1 MKKTFFKQKLK
12 LYFFLFDSIEK
23 VITIIREVAMKVFLR
38 KIYGLTLFV
47 FGVMTAIACFSY
59 HSSDVSFNT
68 ASTMATK
75 NILGS
80 FGAHTADI
88 LIQLFG
94 IAGFLIPVA
103 FVCIGLMYFSGK
115 KHLHLRLFLFV
126 STLLAFS
133 WVLGPSFIP
142 GDGVWK
148 SSLGGGFVGFY
159 LTAWIGQSALLPF
172 YIRLML
178 FVLVVVFMVL
188 SLNLPIVKGT
198 KWFFNNAILK
208 LVKIR
213 FKTPQKMNFKL
224 PSIAFKL
231 PQWHFQLLPVTQSED
246 VKPALDEIETKEDV
260 LQSEPIKK
268 ERHSLFSFFFKQ
280 KAKEP
285 KKERVEPSFTENE
298 SFGFLGMGQTVKENY
313 HETTNYMGDETPVKQ
328 REKTPVQ
335 SAVQTNYTRPDDTGV
350 LQLPS
355 SSLLDPVKSNNAPM
369 LSKDVMQKI
378 SKELEDVLAQFSI
391 TGKVITA
398 HPGPVVTLY
407 EFQPAAG
414 IKSARII
421 TLADDIAMK
430 MRVVSVRIA
439 VIPGTDA
446 VGIEMPNVKR
456 EVVYIREMIEHTQF
470 KNNSGALPLILGK
483 DIGGAPVFADLAK
496 MPHLLVAGTTGSGKS
511 VAINT
516 MVLSLLY
523 RFTPAECRLIMV
535 DPKMVE
541 LSVYNRIPHL
551 LTPVVVDP
559 EKVVIALKW
568 AVREMEDRYT
578 SMSHLGVRNI
588 DGYNQKLK
596 QAAKE
601 GKSLTRR
608 VQTGFDPE
616 TGRPIYEE
624 QEFDLTP
631 IPYIVIIIDEMADLM
646 GRCGKEVDPLIQR
659 LAQMARAVGIHLILA
674 TQRPSV
680 DVITGTIKSNFP
692 SRMSFQ
698 VRSKT
703 DSRTI
708 LDEHGA
714 ERLLGKGDMLFMP
727 AGQRPQRVHG
737 PFVSDQDVEQV
748 VHHWEMQAEPQ
759 YLNAVTTDPD
769 AVSGGASAGGGD
781 VAPTGGDLYDQAVA
795 IILRDQKVSTSY
807 VQRQLRIGYNKAA
820 DLIDRMEAEGVIS
833 KPNVAGKREILVP
846 TCNA

>member
-1 MKKTFFKQKLK
+1 MLKT
-12 LYFFLFDSIEK
+12 
-23 VITIIREVAMKVFLR
+23 
-38 KIYGLTLFV
+38 
-47 FGVMTAIACFSY
+47 
-59 HSSDVSFNT
+59 
-68 ASTMATK
+68 
-75 NILGS
+75 
-80 FGAHTADI
+80 
-88 LIQLFG
+88 
-94 IAGFLIPVA
+94 
-103 FVCIGLMYFSGK
+103 
-115 KHLHLRLFLFV
+115 
-126 STLLAFS
+126 
-133 WVLGPSFIP
+133 
-142 GDGVWK
+142 
-148 SSLGGGFVGFY
+148 
-159 LTAWIGQSALLPF
+159 
-172 YIRLML
+172 
-178 FVLVVVFMVL
+178 
-188 SLNLPIVKGT
+188 
-198 KWFFNNAILK
+198 
-208 LVKIR
+208 
-213 FKTPQKMNFKL
+213 
-224 PSIAFKL
+224 
-231 PQWHFQLLPVTQSED
+231 
-246 VKPALDEIETKEDV
+246 
-260 LQSEPIKK
+260 
-268 ERHSLFSFFFKQ
+268 
-280 KAKEP
+280 
-285 KKERVEPSFTENE
+285 
-298 SFGFLGMGQTVKENY
+298 
-313 HETTNYMGDETPVKQ
+313 
-328 REKTPVQ
+328 
-335 SAVQTNYTRPDDTGV
+335 
-350 LQLPS
+350 
-355 SSLLDPVKSNNAPM
+355 
-369 LSKDVMQKI
+369 
-378 SKELEDVLAQFSI
+378 SKELEEVLAQFSI
-391 TGKVITA
+391 TGKVVTA

-407 EFQPAAG
+407 EFQPSAG

-446 VGIEMPNVKR
+446 VGIEMPNIKR
-456 EVVYIREMIEHTQF
+456 EVVYIREMIEHSQF
-470 KNNSGALPLILGK
+470 KNNTGALPLILGK

-516 MVLSLLY
+516 MVLSLIY
-523 RFTPAECRLIMV
+523 RFTPTECRLIMV

-588 DGYNQKLK
+588 EGYNQKLK
-596 QAAKE
+596 QAAQE

-737 PFVSDQDVEQV
+737 PFVSDKDVEQV

-759 YLNAVTTDPD
+759 YLNAVTTDVD
-769 AVSGGASAGGGD
+769 ASSAGTNSSKAD
-781 VAPTGGDLYDQAVA
+781 IQTGGDLYDQAVA

-833 KPNVAGKREILVP
+833 KPNMAGKREILVP
-846 TCNA
+846 TVNA

>member
-1 MKKTFFKQKLK
+1 
-12 LYFFLFDSIEK
+12 
-23 VITIIREVAMKVFLR
+23 MKVFLR
-38 KIYGLTLFV
+38 KIYGLLLFV
-47 FGVMTAIACFSY
+47 FGIVSAIACFSY

-75 NILGS
+75 NIMGHFGS
-80 FGAHTADI
+80 YTADI

-94 IAGFLIPVA
+94 IAGFLIPIA
-103 FVCIGLMYFSGK
+103 FICIGLMYFSNK

-126 STLLAFS
+126 FSLLVLT

-142 GDGVWK
+142 GNGVWK

-159 LTAWIGQSALLPF
+159 LTQWLGQSALFPF
-172 YIRLML
+172 YVRLM
-178 FVLVVVFMVL
+178 FFAIVFAFIIL
-188 SLNLPIVKGT
+188 SLNVPMIKGT
-198 KWFFNNAILK
+198 KWFFKNIGAK
-208 LVKIR
+208 FSKMR
-213 FKTPQKMNFKL
+213 FKTPQNMSFKL
-224 PSIAFKL
+224 PSVSFKL
-231 PQWHFQLLPVTQSED
+231 PQMWNFSSISLQQKETLVEKVPEQEFETD
-246 VKPALDEIETKEDV
+246 VKENE
-260 LQSEPIKK
+260 QIKK
-268 ERHSLFSFFFKQ
+268 EQKSFFSFALK
-280 KAKEP
+280 KKGIEP
-285 KKERVEPSFTENE
+285 KKERVEPSFTEE
-298 SFGFLGMGQTVKENY
+298 DSFGLLNSSYTVRENSY
-313 HETTNYMGDETPVKQ
+313 EIDSNVVDETIKPSK
-328 REKTPVQ
+328 KTSIQ
-335 SAVQTNYTRPDDTGV
+335 SASPANYTRPDDTSA

-369 LSKDVMQKI
+369 LSKDVMQKT

-446 VGIEMPNVKR
+446 VGIEMPNIKR

-470 KNNSGALPLILGK
+470 KNNAGALPLILGK

-769 AVSGGASAGGGD
+769 AAVSGTNAGAGD
-781 VAPTGGDLYDQAVA
+781 VAPAGGDLYDQAVA

>member
-1 MKKTFFKQKLK
+1 
-12 LYFFLFDSIEK
+12 
-23 VITIIREVAMKVFLR
+23 MKVFLR
-38 KIYGLTLFV
+38 KIYGLLLFV
-47 FGVMTAIACFSY
+47 FGIVSAIACFSY

-75 NILGS
+75 NIMGH
-80 FGAHTADI
+80 FGAYTADI

-94 IAGFLIPVA
+94 IAGFLIPIA
-103 FVCIGLMYFSGK
+103 FICIGLMYFSNK
-115 KHLHLRLFLFV
+115 KHLHLRLCLFV
-126 STLLAFS
+126 CSLLALT
-133 WVLGPSFIP
+133 WVLGSSFIP
-142 GDGVWK
+142 GNGVWK
-148 SSLGGGFVGFY
+148 SSLGGGFIGFY
-159 LTAWIGQSALLPF
+159 LTQWLGQSALLPF
-172 YIRLML
+172 YVRLVL
-178 FVLVVVFMVL
+178 FLIVFTFIIL
-188 SLNLPIVKGT
+188 SLNVPMIKGT
-198 KWFFNNAILK
+198 KWFFKNIGAKFSKMRL
-208 LVKIR
+208 
-213 FKTPQKMNFKL
+213 KTPQKMSFKL
-224 PSIAFKL
+224 PTVSFKL
-231 PQWHFQLLPVTQSED
+231 PQMWNFSSISLQQ
-246 VKPALDEIETKEDV
+246 KETAVEKVPEQELETDLKENE
-260 LQSEPIKK
+260 SIKK
-268 ERHSLFSFFFKQ
+268 EQKSFFSFALK
-280 KAKEP
+280 KKETEP
-285 KKERVEPSFTENE
+285 KKERVEPSFTEE
-298 SFGFLGMGQTVKENY
+298 DSFGLLNSSYAVR
-313 HETTNYMGDETPVKQ
+313 ETSYEMDNNVVDETIKPSK
-328 REKTPVQ
+328 KTSIQ
-335 SAVQTNYTRPDDTGV
+335 SASPANYTRPDETSA

-369 LSKDVMQKI
+369 LSKDVMQKT

-446 VGIEMPNVKR
+446 VGIEMPNIKR

-470 KNNSGALPLILGK
+470 KNNAGALPLILGK

-551 LTPVVVDP
+551 LTPVVVEP

-769 AVSGGASAGGGD
+769 ASTSGANAGAGD
-781 VAPTGGDLYDQAVA
+781 VAPAGGDLYDQAVA

>member
-1 MKKTFFKQKLK
+1 MKRFFQIFNGIL
-12 LYFFLFDSIEK
+12 LFSLGCVFFVS
-23 VITIIREVAMKVFLR
+23 
-38 KIYGLTLFV
+38 
-47 FGVMTAIACFSY
+47 CFSY
-59 HSSDVSFNT
+59 HVADPSFNT
-68 ASTMATK
+68 ASTGITQ
-75 NILGS
+75 NVLGS
-80 FGAHTADI
+80 FGAISADLI
-88 LIQLFG
+88 LQYFG
-94 IAGFLIPVA
+94 LTGFLIPIFLISSGVLLLKGA
-103 FVCIGLMYFSGK
+103 YLFKTRFLLFTLGLLTF
-115 KHLHLRLFLFV
+115 
-126 STLLAFS
+126 A
-133 WVLGPSFIP
+133 WALGPSFIQTN
-142 GDGVWK
+142 GSWF
-148 SSLGGGFVGFY
+148 SSKGGGFMGFY
-159 LTAWIGQSALLPF
+159 LTEWFGKSALFPF
-172 YIRLML
+172 YIQAL
-178 FVLVVVFMVL
+178 FFITAITLVLFGI
-188 SLNLPIVKGT
+188 NIP
-198 KWFFNNAILK
+198 F
-208 LVKIR
+208 IR
-213 FKTPQKMNFKL
+213 FSKGLSKTMGSVVKNIQLPRVNKLHFSLPTISMPKISFGKNQTETCIESQTSEDKTANLTEEPQTEKEKKTNIFSFNFK
-224 PSIAFKL
+224 
-231 PQWHFQLLPVTQSED
+231 
-246 VKPALDEIETKEDV
+246 
-260 LQSEPIKK
+260 KK
-268 ERHSLFSFFFKQ
+268 EPEF
-280 KAKEP
+280 
-285 KKERVEPSFTENE
+285 KERIEPSFTNDDEFDFSPVSTSEDNDE
-298 SFGFLGMGQTVKENY
+298 PL
-313 HETTNYMGDETPVKQ
+313 ETTPQKKSLSLFKRKEKEEKKEETPSP
-328 REKTPVQ
+328 KTETE
-335 SAVQTNYTRPDDTGV
+335 A
-350 LQLPS
+350 LELPS
-355 SSLLDPVKSNNAPM
+355 STLLDPVKSSNAPS
-369 LSKDVMQKI
+369 LSKEVMLKT
-378 SKELEDVLAQFSI
+378 SKELEDVLSQFSI
-391 TGKVITA
+391 TGKVVTA

-446 VGIEMPNVKR
+446 VGIEMPNLKR
-456 EVVYIREMIEHTQF
+456 EVVYIREMIEHPQF
-470 KNNSGALPLILGK
+470 KNNTGALPLILGK
-483 DIGGAPVFADLAK
+483 DIGGAPIFADLAK

-516 MVLSLLY
+516 MVLSLIY
-523 RFTPAECRLIMV
+523 KFTPAECRLIMV

-588 DGYNQKLK
+588 EGYNQKLK
-596 QAAKE
+596 QAAQE
-601 GKSLTRR
+601 GQSLTRR

-727 AGQRPQRVHG
+727 AGQKPQRVHG
-737 PFVSDQDVEQV
+737 PFVSDHDVEQV

-759 YLNAVTTDPD
+759 YLNAVTTDPE
-769 AVSGGASAGGGD
+769 AEASMAMGATGGSGS
-781 VAPTGGDLYDQAVA
+781 VPNGGDLYDQAVS

-846 TCNA
+846 TVNA

>member
-1 MKKTFFKQKLK
+1 MK
-12 LYFFLFDSIEK
+12 FLLR
-23 VITIIREVAMKVFLR
+23 IIF
-38 KIYGLTLFV
+38 GFCFSV
-47 FGVMTAIACFSY
+47 FGLVALISCFSY
-59 HSSDVSFNT
+59 HSTDASFNT
-68 ASTMATK
+68 ATTAPTQ
-75 NILGS
+75 NIFGV
-80 FGAHTADI
+80 FGAYTSDI
-88 LIQLFG
+88 LLQLFG
-94 IAGFLIPVA
+94 FTGFLIPFA
-103 FVCIGLMYFSGK
+103 FLSTGLMLLTNK
-115 KHLHLRLFLFV
+115 KFIKLRLTVFLLGLL
-126 STLLAFS
+126 TLCWS
-133 WVLGPSFIP
+133 LGPSFIP
-142 GDGVWK
+142 SNGVWTNAK
-148 SSLGGGFVGFY
+148 GGGFIGFY
-159 LTAWIGQSALLPF
+159 LSEWLGKSSSIAIYFRLGFYLLSAALIILG
-172 YIRLML
+172 LH
-178 FVLVVVFMVL
+178 
-188 SLNLPIVKGT
+188 LPITRITTLFSTTLFSRLSKIKLPKT
-198 KWFFNNAILK
+198 KK
-208 LVKIR
+208 LE
-213 FKTPQKMNFKL
+213 FKL
-224 PSIAFKL
+224 PTFKIPL
-231 PQWHFQLLPVTQSED
+231 QFAPQEALATQSVEQETQD
-246 VKPALDEIETKEDV
+246 ENPNTEVKEKP
-260 LQSEPIKK
+260 
-268 ERHSLFSFFFKQ
+268 SLFSFIKRE
-280 KAKEP
+280 KTV
-285 KKERVEPSFTENE
+285 KKERIEPTFDNETDFSVINAEEPAYIPQEKENVKRN
-298 SFGFLGMGQTVKENY
+298 VKE
-313 HETTNYMGDETPVKQ
+313 KQ
-328 REKTPVQ
+328 QISIPQQQDKNKLE
-335 SAVQTNYTRPDDTGV
+335 
-350 LQLPS
+350 LPS
-355 SSLLDPVKSNNAPM
+355 TNLLDPVKSNNTPT
-369 LSKDVMQKI
+369 LSKETMQKT
-378 SKELEDVLAQFSI
+378 SKELEEVLAQFSI
-391 TGKVITA
+391 TGKIVTA

-407 EFQPAAG
+407 EFQPSAG

-446 VGIEMPNVKR
+446 VGIEMPNIKR

-516 MVLSLLY
+516 MVLSLIY

-588 DGYNQKLK
+588 EGYNQKLK
-596 QAAKE
+596 QAAAE

-737 PFVSDQDVEQV
+737 PFVSDKDVEQV
-748 VHHWEMQAEPQ
+748 VHHWELQAEPQ
-759 YLNAVTTDPD
+759 YLNAVTTDPE
-769 AVSGGASAGGGD
+769 ASSSATGGSKGGD
-781 VAPTGGDLYDQAVA
+781 IPNGGDLYDQAVA

-846 TCNA
+846 TVNA

>member
-1 MKKTFFKQKLK
+1 MK
-12 LYFFLFDSIEK
+12 I
-23 VITIIREVAMKVFLR
+23 FLR
-38 KIYGLTLFV
+38 LIGCFSFFALGVCTLL
-47 FGVMTAIACFSY
+47 ACFSY
-59 HSSDVSFNT
+59 HSSDISLNT
-68 ASTMATK
+68 ASTQSAQ
-75 NILGS
+75 NVLGL
-80 FGAHTADI
+80 FGAYTSDI
-88 LIQLFG
+88 LLQVFG
-94 IAGFLIPVA
+94 ITGFLIPISFIA
-103 FVCIGLMYFSGK
+103 IGAMICYNK
-115 KHLHLRLFLFV
+115 KHLFARFMLFLCAL
-126 STLLAFS
+126 SMLCWS
-133 WVLGPSFIP
+133 LGPSFVPANGTWI
-142 GDGVWK
+142 
-148 SSLGGGFVGFY
+148 SSKGGGFVGFY
-159 LTAWIGQSALLPF
+159 LSQWIGNSALFPF
-172 YIRLML
+172 YVRLGL
-178 FVLVVVFMVL
+178 YFISATLIIL
-188 SLNLPIVKGT
+188 SLNIPFISFSAWFSNKTVTGLSKFRLP
-198 KWFFNNAILK
+198 K
-208 LVKIR
+208 LNL
-213 FKTPQKMNFKL
+213 NFKIPTFHL
-224 PSIAFKL
+224 SRKEQTPSLTIERE
-231 PQWHFQLLPVTQSED
+231 PVYT
-246 VKPALDEIETKEDV
+246 T
-260 LQSEPIKK
+260 EPIEEK
-268 ERHSLFSFFFKQ
+268 ERKPLFSFKRE
-280 KAKEP
+280 AKEQTHFER
-285 KKERVEPSFTENE
+285 KEPTFTEDDTFSFQNQQSPSFHQEE
-298 SFGFLGMGQTVKENY
+298 VVSY
-313 HETTNYMGDETPVKQ
+313 TPQLVEKPAIKQ
-328 REKTPVQ
+328 AER
-335 SAVQTNYTRPDDTGV
+335 NYTVPTQTDV
-350 LQLPS
+350 LQLPAS
-355 SSLLDPVKSNNAPM
+355 TLLDPIRSNNTPT
-369 LSKDVMQKI
+369 LSRDVMLKT
-378 SKELEDVLAQFSI
+378 SKELEEVLAQFSI
-391 TGKVITA
+391 TGKIITA

-446 VGIEMPNVKR
+446 VGIEMPNIKR
-456 EVVYIREMIEHTQF
+456 EVVYIREMIEHPQF
-470 KNNSGALPLILGK
+470 KNNTGALPLILGK
-483 DIGGAPVFADLAK
+483 DIGGTPIFADLAK

-578 SMSHLGVRNI
+578 AMSHLGVRNI

-596 QAAKE
+596 QAAQE
-601 GKSLTRR
+601 GRSLTRR

-659 LAQMARAVGIHLILA
+659 LAQMARAVGIHLVLA

-692 SRMSFQ
+692 SRISFQ

-708 LDEHGA
+708 LDEQGA

-737 PFVSDQDVEQV
+737 PFVSDKDVEQV

-769 AVSGGASAGGGD
+769 AGTSSAGASTGGN
-781 VAPTGGDLYDQAVA
+781 VPAGGDLYDQAVA

-846 TCNA
+846 TVNA

>member
-1 MKKTFFKQKLK
+1 
-12 LYFFLFDSIEK
+12 
-23 VITIIREVAMKVFLR
+23 MKVFLH
-38 KIYGLTLFV
+38 KIYGFALFL
-47 FGVMTAIACFSY
+47 FGIATCFACFSY
-59 HSSDVSFNT
+59 HSADTSFNT
-68 ASTMATK
+68 ASTMPTK
-75 NILGS
+75 NALGS
-80 FGAHTADI
+80 FGAYTADLI
-88 LIQLFG
+88 IQLFG
-94 IAGFLIPVA
+94 SACILIPIA
-103 FVCIGLMYFSGK
+103 FICTGIMYLINK
-115 KHLHLRLFLFV
+115 KYVNLRVFLFGL
-126 STLLAFS
+126 SLLTLC
-133 WVLGPSFIP
+133 WTLGPSHMISN
-142 GDGVWK
+142 GEWK
-148 SSLGGGFVGFY
+148 NSFGGGFVGFY
-159 LTAWIGQSALLPF
+159 LTNWLGESASFPL
-172 YIRLML
+172 YVKIML
-178 FVLVVVFMVL
+178 YAISIAMIIF
-188 SLNLPIVKGT
+188 SLNIPMLKSVKWISKNSTSTLSKISLPKPKKLSFSMPKISFTLPKLFHHEVKEVQET
-198 KWFFNNAILK
+198 TPTQEELHQENIEPTETELQD
-208 LVKIR
+208 V
-213 FKTPQKMNFKL
+213 TPQKEKSSFFLFRK
-224 PSIAFKL
+224 K
-231 PQWHFQLLPVTQSED
+231 Q
-246 VKPALDEIETKEDV
+246 KEE
-260 LQSEPIKK
+260 QPRK
-268 ERHSLFSFFFKQ
+268 ERIEPTFTEDDGFSFVSTRQ
-280 KAKEP
+280 P
-285 KKERVEPSFTENE
+285 V
-298 SFGFLGMGQTVKENY
+298 
-313 HETTNYMGDETPVKQ
+313 ETTSYQPYNQETRYEAQEESYSKPKETPQTKPQ
-328 REKTPVQ
+328 PV
-335 SAVQTNYTRPDDTGV
+335 YTRPNEGEA

-355 SSLLDPVKSNNAPM
+355 SSLLDPIKSNNAPM
-369 LSKDVMQKI
+369 LSKEFMQKT
-378 SKELEDVLAQFSI
+378 SKELEDVLSQFSI
-391 TGKVITA
+391 TGKVVTA

-446 VGIEMPNVKR
+446 VGIEMPNLKR
-456 EVVYIREMIEHTQF
+456 EVVYIREMIEHNQF

-769 AVSGGASAGGGD
+769 AGSASSTSAAGAAGSA
-781 VAPTGGDLYDQAVA
+781 PSGGDLYDQAVA

>member
-1 MKKTFFKQKLK
+1 MKSFVRFICAVSLLLLGGTFF
-12 LYFFLFDSIEK
+12 
-23 VITIIREVAMKVFLR
+23 A
-38 KIYGLTLFV
+38 
-47 FGVMTAIACFSY
+47 ACFSY
-59 HSSDVSFNT
+59 HVSDTSFNT
-68 ASTMATK
+68 ASTEPIQ
-75 NILGS
+75 NILGT
-80 FGAHTADI
+80 FGATCADLI
-88 LIQLFG
+88 LQYFG
-94 IAGFLIPVA
+94 LTGFLIPVFLISA
-103 FVCIGLMYFSGK
+103 SIMMLKGTKLLKTRITSFIFGL
-115 KHLHLRLFLFV
+115 LFL
-126 STLLAFS
+126 S
-133 WVLGPSFIP
+133 WTLGPSFIQTN
-142 GDGVWK
+142 GSWL
-148 SSLGGGFVGFY
+148 SSKGGGFIGFY
-159 LTAWIGQSALLPF
+159 LTQWFGKSVLYPLYIQALFFITAITFIVLGLNIPFIRFTKLFSRITLWSAKKIQIPTIQKLSFNLPKF
-172 YIRLML
+172 S
-178 FVLVVVFMVL
+178 L
-188 SLNLPIVKGT
+188 SLPK
-198 KWFFNNAILK
+198 LK
-208 LVKIR
+208 SATVIEESVQDEVIEEN
-213 FKTPQKMNFKL
+213 TPTNDKPEQK
-224 PSIAFKL
+224 SIFSFCL
-231 PQWHFQLLPVTQSED
+231 
-246 VKPALDEIETKEDV
+246 
-260 LQSEPIKK
+260 KK
-268 ERHSLFSFFFKQ
+268 EQTAQR
-280 KAKEP
+280 
-285 KKERVEPSFTENE
+285 ERIEPSFTNE
-298 SFGFLGMGQTVKENY
+298 DEFDISSFKQTEPEEEFEVQPASKKSISLFKRKEKE
-313 HETTNYMGDETPVKQ
+313 ETKTETVIQ
-328 REKTPVQ
+328 KTE
-335 SAVQTNYTRPDDTGV
+335 TEV
-350 LQLPS
+350 LELPS
-355 SSLLDPVKSNNAPM
+355 STLLDPIKSNNTPT
-369 LSKDVMQKI
+369 LSKEFMLKT
-378 SKELEDVLAQFSI
+378 SKELEDVLSQFSI
-391 TGKVITA
+391 TGKVVTA

-446 VGIEMPNVKR
+446 VGIEMPNLKR
-456 EVVYIREMIEHTQF
+456 EVVYIREMIEHPQF
-470 KNNSGALPLILGK
+470 KNNPGALPLILGK
-483 DIGGAPVFADLAK
+483 DIGGAPIFADLAK

-516 MVLSLLY
+516 MVLSLIY
-523 RFTPAECRLIMV
+523 KFTPAECRLIMV

-588 DGYNQKLK
+588 EGYNQKLK
-596 QAAKE
+596 QAAKD
-601 GKSLTRR
+601 GTNLTRR

-727 AGQRPQRVHG
+727 AGQKPQRVHG
-737 PFVSDQDVEQV
+737 PFVSDHDVEQV

-759 YLNAVTTDPD
+759 YLNAVTADPE
-769 AVSGGASAGGGD
+769 AELAMAAAAAGGAAGATG
-781 VAPTGGDLYDQAVA
+781 GGDLYDQAVA

-846 TCNA
+846 TVNA